1 MNQQIEKKKLPN
13 IKNIIIV
20 ASGKGGVGKST
31 VAAGVAMSLAGE
43 GYKTGLLDADIF
55 GPSVPLLFDLQ
66 DAKPEVEVRD
76 GKQCLMPFE
85 KYGIKL
91 MSIGFFIDTKQ
102 AVVWRGPRVSSGI
115 SQLLSDTYWGELDY
129 LVIDTPPGTGDVHI
143 TLLQNF
149 ETSGAVVVTTPQQM
163 ALADVK
169 KAVDMFNDPQIGT
182 PIFGIV
188 ENMAW
193 FSPTA
198 HPEEKYFLFGKGG
211 GQSLANEF
219 NLPLVAQI
227 PFNEKMGESC
237 DAGKMAEL
245 LTDKSI
251 KAAFNQLFNG
261 IISK

>member
-13 IKNIIIV
+13 IKNIVIV

-182 PIFGIV
+182 PILGIV

-193 FSPTA
+193 FTPTA
-198 HPEEKYFLFGKGG
+198 HPDEKYFLFGKGG
-211 GQSLANEF
+211 GQCLANEF

-261 IISK
+261 IVSK

>member
-1 MNQQIEKKKLPN
+1 
-13 IKNIIIV
+13 
-20 ASGKGGVGKST
+20 
-31 VAAGVAMSLAGE
+31 
-43 GYKTGLLDADIF
+43 
-55 GPSVPLLFDLQ
+55 
-66 DAKPEVEVRD
+66 
-76 GKQCLMPFE
+76 
-85 KYGIKL
+85 
-91 MSIGFFIDTKQ
+91 
-102 AVVWRGPRVSSGI
+102 
-115 SQLLSDTYWGELDY
+115 
-129 LVIDTPPGTGDVHI
+129 
-143 TLLQNF
+143 
-149 ETSGAVVVTTPQQM
+149 M

>member
-261 IISK
+261 IVSK

>member
-66 DAKPEVEVRD
+66 DAKPDVEVRD
-76 GKQCLMPFE
+76 GKQCILPFE
-85 KYGIKL
+85 KYGVKL
-91 MSIGFFIDTKQ
+91 MSIGFFVDTKQ
-102 AVVWRGPRVSSGI
+102 ALTWRGPRVSSGI

-129 LVIDTPPGTGDVHI
+129 LIVDTPPGTGDVHI

-149 ETSGAVVVTTPQQM
+149 ATSGAIVVTTPQLM

-169 KAVDMFNDPQIGT
+169 KAVSMFNDPQIGI
-182 PIFGIV
+182 PILGIV

-198 HPEEKYFLFGKGG
+198 HPNEKYFLFGKGG

-237 DAGKMAEL
+237 DAGKVEEL

-251 KAAFNQLFNG
+251 KAAFDLLFNG

>member
-31 VAAGVAMSLAGE
+31 VAAGVAMSLARE

-182 PIFGIV
+182 PILGIV

-193 FSPTA
+193 FTPTA
-198 HPEEKYFLFGKGG
+198 HPDEKYFLFGKGG

-261 IISK
+261 IVSK

>member
-66 DAKPEVEVRD
+66 DAKPEVEVHD

-182 PIFGIV
+182 PILGIV

-193 FSPTA
+193 FTPTA

-251 KAAFNQLFNG
+251 KAAFNQLYSG
-261 IISK
+261 IVSK

>member
-66 DAKPEVEVRD
+66 DAKPDVEVRD
-76 GKQCLMPFE
+76 GKQCILPFE
-85 KYGIKL
+85 KYGVKL
-91 MSIGFFIDTKQ
+91 MSIGFFVDTKQ
-102 AVVWRGPRVSSGI
+102 ALTWRGPRVSSGI

-129 LVIDTPPGTGDVHI
+129 LIVDTPPGTGDVHI

-149 ETSGAVVVTTPQQM
+149 VTSGAIVVTTPQLM

-169 KAVDMFNDPQIGT
+169 KAVSMFNDPQIGI
-182 PIFGIV
+182 PILGIV

-198 HPEEKYFLFGKGG
+198 HPNEKYFLFGKGG

-237 DAGKMAEL
+237 DAGKVEEL

-251 KAAFNQLFNG
+251 KAAFDLLFNG

>member
-66 DAKPEVEVRD
+66 DAKPEVEVHD
-76 GKQCLMPFE
+76 GKQCLMPFV

-182 PIFGIV
+182 PILGIV

-193 FSPTA
+193 FTPTA

-251 KAAFNQLFNG
+251 KAAFNQLYSG
-261 IISK
+261 IVSK

>member
-20 ASGKGGVGKST
+20 VSGKGGVGKST
-31 VAAGVAMSLAGE
+31 VAAGAAMSLAGE

-66 DAKPEVEVRD
+66 DAKPDVEVRD
-76 GKQCLMPFE
+76 GKQCILPFE
-85 KYGIKL
+85 KYGVKL
-91 MSIGFFIDTKQ
+91 MSIGFFVDTKQ
-102 AVVWRGPRVSSGI
+102 ALTWRGPRVSSGI

-129 LVIDTPPGTGDVHI
+129 LIVDTPPGTGDVHI

-149 ETSGAVVVTTPQQM
+149 VTSGAIVVTTPQRM

-169 KAVDMFNDPQIGT
+169 KAVSMFNDPQIGI
-182 PIFGIV
+182 PILGIV
-188 ENMAW
+188 ENMVW

-198 HPEEKYFLFGKGG
+198 HPNEKYFLFGKGG

-237 DAGKMAEL
+237 DAGKVEEL

-251 KAAFNQLFNG
+251 KAAFDLLFNG